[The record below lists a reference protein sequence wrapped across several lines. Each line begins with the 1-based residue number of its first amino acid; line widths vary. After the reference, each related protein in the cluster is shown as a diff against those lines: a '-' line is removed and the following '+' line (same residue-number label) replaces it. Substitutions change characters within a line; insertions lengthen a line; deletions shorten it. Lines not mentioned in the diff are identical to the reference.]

1 MTSSSVVTAWPEH
14 PLGQV
19 GYDQFALDLRGP
31 TPRPVHRWLHGRIT
45 TRGLADSGP
54 GGFMTG
60 GTLAQWFDVI
70 VHRQEV
76 NPAVPT

>member
-1 MTSSSVVTAWPEH
+1 VGEPRARSTS
-14 PLGQV
+14 GCK
-19 GYDQFALDLRGP
+19 
-31 TPRPVHRWLHGRIT
+31 RIT

-76 NPAVPT
+76 HPAVPI